1 MLVKLQSR
9 PDDLELRR
17 QAAEELDN
25 DGSPE
30 DAVQIL
36 TPFVNLTGHDDDV
49 GLPCL
54 CKACLPAAGTT
65 AESAGMAFV
74 RSFAVVGNRVL
85 HFWMLED
92 QVGER
97 AQVREGVAEALRA
110 RLAYVKA
117 NRP

>member
-17 QAAEELDN
+17 LAAEALDAE
-25 DGSPE
+25 GSPDE
-30 DAVQIL
+30 AAEIL

-54 CKACLPAAGTT
+54 CKACLAKAGTT
-65 AESAGMAFV
+65 ADSNGMAFV

-85 HFWMLED
+85 HYWMLED
-92 QVGER
+92 QVSSR
-97 AQVREGVAEALRA
+97 AEVREGVTDALRA
-110 RLAYVKA
+110 RLSYVKA
-117 NRP
+117 NRR